1 MIRIHRFV
9 PVALLLTLPL
19 TAPAQ
24 ATSPAKGSPQQ
35 VQTINDIRG
44 VGTAMFHWYKDQMAP
59 RRSPEAHD
67 SAKQAAET
75 SSQTLADIPVISSDE
90 LAKLLVPKYIAAIP
104 KADGW
109 GRPYEFRLNTQDP
122 NALRVMALRSG
133 GQDGKYS
140 GDTYEVSE
148 FPGDDQTQDIA
159 WIDGYFVRWPTPPP
173 SK

>member
-1 MIRIHRFV
+1 MIRIRRFV

-19 TAPAQ
+19 TAPVLAASTAQ
-24 ATSPAKGSPQQ
+24 GSPQQ
-35 VQTINDIRG
+35 VQTINDIRS

-67 SAKQAAET
+67 SAEQAME
-75 SSQTLADIPVISSDE
+75 SKSQTLADIPVISGDE

-122 NALRVMALRSG
+122 NAPRVMALRSG
-133 GQDGKYS
+133 GQDGQYS
-140 GDTYEVSE
+140 GDTYEVSD
-148 FPGDDQTQDIA
+148 FAGQDQAQDIA
-159 WIDGYFVRWPTPPP
+159 WIDGYFVRWPTPPA